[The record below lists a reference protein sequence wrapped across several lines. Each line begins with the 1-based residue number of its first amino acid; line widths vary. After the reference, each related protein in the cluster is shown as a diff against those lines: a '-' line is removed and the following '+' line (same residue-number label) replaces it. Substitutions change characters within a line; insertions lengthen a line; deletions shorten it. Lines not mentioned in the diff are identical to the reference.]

1 MILFEKLLANVAK
14 KPKFVHFDD
23 PEVERVFLVNFD
35 KDKDGKISI
44 NESLKVDRIDGSIFN
59 SLNAPNGTID
69 LTSFKNLTSI
79 TPATFR
85 FINKINKIIM
95 PERVTVYDTCFYAST
110 VGEIIIPNI
119 KNVSSFLWGLNFDNM
134 VIKSKEPPI
143 KLTYKVNYGWTPKST
158 SKIFVPDES
167 VDKYKQSDAFS
178 GVASYI
184 YPLSEY
190 NDN

>member
-23 PEVERVFLVNFD
+23 PEVERVFLAEFD

-44 NESLKVDRIDGSIFN
+44 DECLDVTRIDKPIFESLN
-59 SLNAPNGTID
+59 SQNGTID
-69 LTSFKNLTSI
+69 LTSFKNI
-79 TPATFR
+79 TAIASNSFR
-85 FINKINKIIM
+85 FISKINKIIM
-95 PERVTVYDTCFYAST
+95 PERVTTYDTCFYAST

-143 KLTYKVNYGWTPKST
+143 KSTYKVDYGWIPKST

-167 VDKYKQSDAFS
+167 VDKYKQSDAFL